1 MKTANLSEYFTA
13 VTAKRLSAVETQ
25 PQTSNQHEFNG
36 VNELRQMF
44 GSEKQTFP
52 ATFIH
57 LGDDEEITEEG
68 FVTWYDARE
77 RHATRTEYRL
87 YYKTT
92 AASEMLSAGD
102 LLVIARTTTGR
113 LLVIT
118 ADGGSTTENQILWLF
133 GLPSPEGNF
142 QVRDLSGDKERIGLM
157 KGMILESVGI
167 EIEEEDVSL
176 LELLL
181 KKYGGVFPPTAEFS
195 RFARESRNDVGELE
209 DPDGALMA
217 WMEQEEIMFRTI
229 ERHIVTLRLKE
240 GFGKDSPDVDA
251 FISFSLSV
259 QNRRKSRVGYALEN
273 HIEHIIRRHELRY
286 ARGKETENHS
296 RPDFLFPGIEEYH
309 NAGFPAARLSFLGV
323 KSTCKDRW
331 RQVLAEAARI
341 EQKHLLTLE
350 AGISESQTAQMQA
363 SLLALVVP
371 LPVQASY
378 TAGQRAWLLS
388 VRNFLNVVRE
398 RQAEH

>member
-1 MKTANLSEYFTA
+1 MKTANLSEYFAA
-13 VTAKRLSAVETQ
+13 VAAKRLSAVETQ

-36 VNELRQMF
+36 VNDLRQMF

-92 AASEMLSAGD
+92 AASGMLSPGD
-102 LLVIARTTTGR
+102 LLVIARTTAGR

-118 ADGGSTTENQILWLF
+118 VEGRSTTENQILWLF
-133 GLPSPEGNF
+133 GLPSPEGAF
-142 QVRDLSGDKERIGLM
+142 QIRELGGEKERLGLI
-157 KGMILESVGI
+157 KGMILETVGI
-167 EIEEEDVSL
+167 EVETEDESL
-176 LELLL
+176 LEQLL
-181 KKYGGVFPPTAEFS
+181 KRYGTVFPPTAEFS
-195 RFARESRNDVGELE
+195 RFARETKQDVGEVE

-217 WMEQEEIMFRTI
+217 WMEQEETLFRTL
-229 ERHIVTLRLKE
+229 ERHIVSARLKA
-240 GFGKDSPDVDA
+240 GFGQESPDVDA

-273 HIEHIIRRHELRY
+273 HLEHIIRRHEVRY

-296 RPDFLFPGIEEYH
+296 RPDFIFPGIEEYRDT
-309 NAGFPAARLSFLGV
+309 AFPTGRLSLLGV

-331 RQVLAEAARI
+331 RQVLAEGARI
-341 EQKHLLTLE
+341 DRKHLLTLE

-363 SLLALVVP
+363 SHLALVVP
-371 LPVQASY
+371 LPIHVSY
-378 TAGQRAWLLS
+378 SAGQREWLLS
-388 VRNFLNVVRE
+388 VRGFLNIVQE
-398 RQAEH
+398 RQAG

>member
-1 MKTANLSEYFTA
+1 MKTANLSEYFAA
-13 VTAKRLSAVETQ
+13 VAAKRLSAVETQ
-25 PQTSNQHEFNG
+25 PQASNQHEFNG

-44 GSEKQTFP
+44 GSEKQKFP

-87 YYKTT
+87 YYNTT
-92 AASEMLSAGD
+92 AASGLLSPGD
-102 LLVIARTTTGR
+102 LLVIARTTAGR

-118 ADGGSTTENQILWLF
+118 VEGRSTTENQILWLF
-133 GLPSPEGNF
+133 GLPSPEGAF
-142 QVRDLSGDKERIGLM
+142 QIRELGGEKERIGLI
-157 KGMILESVGI
+157 KGMILETVGI
-167 EIEEEDVSL
+167 EIETEDESL
-176 LELLL
+176 LEQLL
-181 KKYGGVFPPTAEFS
+181 KRYGTVFPPTAEFS
-195 RFARESRNDVGELE
+195 WFARETTKDVGELE
-209 DPDGALMA
+209 DPDSALMS
-217 WMEQEEIMFRTI
+217 WMEQEETLFRTL
-229 ERHIVTLRLKE
+229 ERHIVSARLKQ
-240 GFGKDSPDVDA
+240 GFGKESPDVDA

-273 HIEHIIRRHELRY
+273 HLEHIIRRHELRY

-296 RPDFLFPGIEEYH
+296 RPDFVFPGIDEYRDT
-309 NAGFPAARLSFLGV
+309 AFPTERLSLLGV

-331 RQVLAEAARI
+331 RQVLAEGGRI
-341 EQKHLLTLE
+341 DRKHLLTLE

-371 LPVQASY
+371 VPIQVSY
-378 TAGQRAWLLS
+378 NAGQRDWLLS
-388 VRNFLNVVRE
+388 VRDFLNIVKE
-398 RQAEH
+398 RQAG